1 MRTGLLD
8 GKLYRACEWI
18 TRLAYINLLW
28 LFFTVL
34 GLVILGIAPA
44 TVALFT
50 IVRKWLLFHDHDV
63 PVLKTFVLTYKDE
76 FWRAN
81 RIGLL
86 LMAAAYI
93 FYIDLLYLAHVPI
106 EWRFPFSVA
115 LLVIFIFYTVTLL
128 YVFPIYVH
136 YELRFWQYIKY
147 AFLIGMANPLM
158 TLVMLMSVGVL
169 FVLLMYISG
178 ADPVFQHHSLAL
190 VVMSGALRV
199 FRKTEERLQ
208 VRKQGGW

>member
-28 LFFTVL
+28 LVFTVF

-63 PVLKTFVLTYKDE
+63 PVLKTFVRTYKGE

-86 LMAAAYI
+86 LMAAAI
-93 FYIDLLYLAHVPI
+93 FSI
-106 EWRFPFSVA
+106 S
-115 LLVIFIFYTVTLL
+115 IFYTSPTC
-128 YVFPIYVH
+128 
-136 YELRFWQYIKY
+136 Q
-147 AFLIGMANPLM
+147 
-158 TLVMLMSVGVL
+158 
-169 FVLLMYISG
+169 
-178 ADPVFQHHSLAL
+178 
-190 VVMSGALRV
+190 
-199 FRKTEERLQ
+199 
-208 VRKQGGW
+208 

>member
-8 GKLYRACEWI
+8 GKLYWACEWI

-50 IVRKWLLFHDHDV
+50 IVRKWLLFHDSDV
-63 PVLKTFVLTYKDE
+63 PVLKTFVRTYKGE

-86 LMAAAYI
+86 LMAVAYI
-93 FYIDLLYLAHVPI
+93 FYIDLLYIVHVPM

-115 LLVIFIFYTVTLL
+115 LLVILIFYAVTLL

-147 AFLIGMANPLM
+147 AFLIGMANPFM
-158 TLVMLMSVGVL
+158 TLVMLISVGAL
-169 FVLLMYISG
+169 FVLLMYIPGLIPFFSIS
-178 ADPVFQHHSLAL
+178 SLAL

-199 FRKTEERLQ
+199 FRKTEEKQ
-208 VRKQGGW
+208 AARKQGN